1 MLMTRMTKEEKS
13 AMSTNP
19 FDNAAPQAG
28 PRIASLET
36 KNDPRTIRHLEA
48 ARAEVDTAEPERY
61 LLGHSLAEQQ
71 RLQQQSQELASE
83 ARWLLDQLQI
93 QPGARAIDLGCGPQ
107 GVLDLLAERVGPRG
121 SVLGVDMSAH
131 AVQLATAFAVD
142 HHLSS
147 VEVRLG
153 TARDTGLPRASFD
166 VAHARL
172 VLVNVPEPERI
183 VAEMVALVRPGGV
196 VALHEADWMA
206 HFCEPPSP
214 AWSRLMLVMDA
225 HARAQGIDLYIGR
238 RVPALLRA
246 AGLVDIQAHPV
257 IHVYPPGHSR
267 RPIFLRFV
275 LNMREQILAQGLLS
289 AAEMDDLT
297 ASLQA
302 HLDDPETLV
311 VSHLF
316 FQVWGRR
323 PEC

>member
-1 MLMTRMTKEEKS
+1 MAQS
-13 AMSTNP
+13 
-19 FDNAAPQAG
+19 
-28 PRIASLET
+28 
-36 KNDPRTIRHLEA
+36 
-48 ARAEVDTAEPERY
+48 ERY
-61 LLGHSLAEQQ
+61 LLGHSVAEQQ
-71 RLQQQSQELASE
+71 RLQQQPQELAPES
-83 ARWLLDQLQI
+83 RWLLDQLGI

-107 GVLDLLAERVGPRG
+107 GVLDLLAERVGPQG
-121 SVLGVDMSAH
+121 AVVGVDMSAH
-131 AVQLATAFAVD
+131 AVHLATTFAAEQRL
-142 HHLSS
+142 HN

-153 TARDTGLPRASFD
+153 NAKETGLPRASFD

-172 VLVNVPEPERI
+172 VLVNVPEPERV

-214 AWSRLMLVMDA
+214 AWTRLMQVLEA
-225 HARAQGIDLYIGR
+225 HARAQGIDLHIGR

-246 AGLVDIQAHPV
+246 AGLVDVQVRPV

-267 RPIFLRFV
+267 RPIFQQFV
-275 LNMREQILAQGLLS
+275 GNVREQVLAQGVVTS
-289 AAEMDDLT
+289 AEMDDLMAT
-297 ASLQA
+297 LRT

-323 PEC
+323 PEG

>member
-1 MLMTRMTKEEKS
+1 
-13 AMSTNP
+13 MSTYP
-19 FDNAAPQAG
+19 FDNAAPQTGARLANLERMDDP
-28 PRIASLET
+28 PR
-36 KNDPRTIRHLEA
+36 IRHLEA
-48 ARAEVDTAEPERY
+48 GHAGVDMAEAERY

-71 RLQQQSQELASE
+71 RLQQQSQELAPE

-121 SVLGVDMSAH
+121 AVVGVDMSAY
-131 AVQLATAFAVD
+131 AVHLATTFAVD
-142 HHLSS
+142 HHLSN
-147 VEVRLG
+147 VGVRLG
-153 TARDTGLPRASFD
+153 DAKDTDLPRASFD

-183 VAEMVALVRPGGV
+183 VAELVALVRPGGM

-206 HFCEPPSP
+206 HGSEPPSP
-214 AWSRLMLVMDA
+214 AWSRLMQVVDA

-246 AGLVDIQAHPV
+246 AGLVDIQVRPV
-257 IHVYPPGHSR
+257 IHVYPPGHNR
-267 RPIFLRFV
+267 RPIFPRFIG
-275 LNMREQILAQGLLS
+275 NMREQVLAEGLLS
-289 AAEMDDLT
+289 AAELDDLT

-302 HLDDPETLV
+302 HLDDPEILV

-323 PEC
+323 PQR

>member
-1 MLMTRMTKEEKS
+1 M
-13 AMSTNP
+13 A
-19 FDNAAPQAG
+19 
-28 PRIASLET
+28 
-36 KNDPRTIRHLEA
+36 EA
-48 ARAEVDTAEPERY
+48 ECY

-71 RLQQQSQELASE
+71 RLQQQAQAIAPE

-121 SVLGVDMSAH
+121 SVVGVDMSAH

-142 HHLSS
+142 HHLSN
-147 VEVRLG
+147 VEVRVG
-153 TARDTGLPRASFD
+153 NAKDTGLPRASFD

-196 VALHEADWMA
+196 VALHEADWMT
-206 HFCEPPSP
+206 HSCEPPSP
-214 AWSRLMLVMDA
+214 AWSRLLQVLDA
-225 HARAQGIDLYIGR
+225 HARAQGTDLYIGR

-246 AGLVDIQAHPV
+246 AGLADIQVRPV
-257 IHVYPPGHSR
+257 IHAYPPGHSH
-267 RPIFLRFV
+267 RPLLLRFIGNV
-275 LNMREQILAQGLLS
+275 REQVLAQGLLS
-289 AAEMDDLT
+289 AVEMDDLT

-311 VSHLF
+311 VSCLL

-323 PEC
+323 PER